1 MLDLLKDV
9 KYIKGVGP
17 NRVKLLNKLNIF
29 TLEDLITYFPRDYED
44 RSNPKQI
51 AEVVDGEETLI
62 EAVAM
67 SRLSETKIRANM
79 SICKLTVRD
88 ETGILVITWFNM
100 GYLKNYFKIGQKY
113 SFFGKIKRTPRQ
125 IEMISPVFDEENSDK
140 NTGKIIPIYPST
152 YNLSQNTLRKII
164 ENGITEVVGNLDE
177 TLPEYILKKYNLME
191 INEAIKEIHFPESFE
206 KYNKAKLR
214 LSFEELLIMQLAL
227 LNLKNKY
234 NIETD
239 GIEFSKDIKMSEI
252 INTLPYKLT
261 KAQENVLEEIEN
273 DMENVKPMNRLLQG
287 GVGSR

>member
-1 MLDLLKDV
+1 
-9 KYIKGVGP
+9 
-17 NRVKLLNKLNIF
+17 
-29 TLEDLITYFPRDYED
+29 
-44 RSNPKQI
+44 
-51 AEVVDGEETLI
+51 
-62 EAVAM
+62 
-67 SRLSETKIRANM
+67 
-79 SICKLTVRD
+79 
-88 ETGILVITWFNM
+88 
-100 GYLKNYFKIGQKY
+100 
-113 SFFGKIKRTPRQ
+113 
-125 IEMISPVFDEENSDK
+125 
-140 NTGKIIPIYPST
+140 
-152 YNLSQNTLRKII
+152 
-164 ENGITEVVGNLDE
+164 
-177 TLPEYILKKYNLME
+177 ME

-287 GVGSR
+287 DVGSR

>member
-1 MLDLLKDV
+1 
-9 KYIKGVGP
+9 
-17 NRVKLLNKLNIF
+17 
-29 TLEDLITYFPRDYED
+29 
-44 RSNPKQI
+44 
-51 AEVVDGEETLI
+51 
-62 EAVAM
+62 
-67 SRLSETKIRANM
+67 
-79 SICKLTVRD
+79 
-88 ETGILVITWFNM
+88 M

-287 GVGSR
+287 DVGSR

>member
-79 SICKLTVRD
+79 SICTLTVRD

-287 GVGSR
+287 DVGSR